1 MPTNASSAAP
11 ADAPDRR
18 VDLIRTAYRLFSEK
32 GVHRVRLAHRAAAA
46 GLSKGL
52 VIYYFKTT
60 RPVSNGPG
68 RKIAAFVMADP
79 PR

>member
-1 MPTNASSAAP
+1 
-11 ADAPDRR
+11 
-18 VDLIRTAYRLFSEK
+18 LFSEK
-32 GVHRVRLAHRAAAA
+32 GVHRVPLDEIAAAA

-60 RPVSNGPG
+60 RPVSNGPAQ
-68 RKIAAFVMADP
+68 KVAAFVMADP